1 MVETDKSGHRER
13 LRKRFLSGDDSSRTD
28 EALLELLLSYSIPQK
43 DVQPLAHNLI
53 IAFGNLPNVLSAD
66 VESLCKLDG
75 IKENSAVLLKLVD
88 FIRRQLPSQKIE
100 SKPGLPIARQ
110 VPLFSPQ
117 QVVQQ
122 PVLTKEKPK
131 AEVTEVLPERRATR
145 MFSPSALKEAIAI
158 LPTLPESESPDK
170 ARAFL
175 RSHLHFNSERTRSDY
190 AGYIVKRIFSEG
202 SIDSAMLAF
211 ARLYEGRRELRDV
224 CFYRFCKSEPL
235 MADVVVDLLLPAI
248 GVGKISREAIRTFL
262 GERFGPSHR
271 YITKCTQAIVETLT
285 AANLANSEKHS
296 ISFAYRDILLPSFA
310 FVIHSEF
317 PEPGMYDISKLER
330 NCAVRAM
337 LWNPDRVLPS
347 LYELRNRGIISKIS
361 EIDNIR
367 QFTTRWTLDEVVRQL
382 VHAGGRA

>member
-1 MVETDKSGHRER
+1 MVEIGKSGHRER
-13 LRKRFLSGDDSSRTD
+13 MRKRFLSGDDSSRAD
-28 EALLELLLSYSIPQK
+28 ETVLELLLSYSIPQK
-43 DVQPLAHNLI
+43 DVQPLAHDLM
-53 IAFGNLPNVLSAD
+53 IAFGSLQNVLSAD

-88 FIRRQLPSQKIE
+88 FIRQQPSSQKIE
-100 SKPGLPIARQ
+100 LKLGSQIAQQ

-117 QVVQQ
+117 QVEQQ
-122 PVLTKEKPK
+122 VLTEEKPK
-131 AEVTEVLPERRATR
+131 AKTLEVLPEKRVPR
-145 MFSPSALKEAIAI
+145 MFSPSALKEAVAI
-158 LPTLPESESPDK
+158 LPTLPESGSADK

-175 RSHLHFNSERTRSDY
+175 RSRLHFNSEGTRSDY
-190 AGYIVKRIFSEG
+190 AGYIVKRIFPEG
-202 SIDSAMLAF
+202 SIDSAMLTF
-211 ARLYEGRRELRDV
+211 ARIYEGRRELRDV

-235 MADVVVDLLLPAI
+235 MADVVVDLLLPSI

-262 GERFGPSHR
+262 GERFGPSHK

-317 PEPGMYDISKLER
+317 PEPGMYDISKLEQNR
-330 NCAVRAM
+330 VIRAM

-347 LYELRNRGIISKIS
+347 LYELRNQGIISKIS

-367 QFTTRWTLDEVVRQL
+367 QFTTRWALDEVVRQI
-382 VHAGGRA
+382 VQTGGRA